1 MYFKVL
7 LIFDCL
13 FTGKLLIFIELW
25 VSGFLASKLVVRFLG
40 EGIIE
45 VSFAENSLRLKAV
58 VERKIVWLFARN
70 PIDRLSNARDLFR
83 RFWLRNAAEVKFA
96 LFWLVNC
103 DAITDIFF
111 LFLLLQ
117 LGLLFNI
124 EDLFVSELN
133 QFNVA
138 FERKFLLSFLERLL
152 VLMVLFNEIV
162 DGLLDWGVSF

>member
-1 MYFKVL
+1 
-7 LIFDCL
+7 
-13 FTGKLLIFIELW
+13 
-25 VSGFLASKLVVRFLG
+25 
-40 EGIIE
+40 
-45 VSFAENSLRLKAV
+45 
-58 VERKIVWLFARN
+58 
-70 PIDRLSNARDLFR
+70 
-83 RFWLRNAAEVKFA
+83 
-96 LFWLVNC
+96 VNC